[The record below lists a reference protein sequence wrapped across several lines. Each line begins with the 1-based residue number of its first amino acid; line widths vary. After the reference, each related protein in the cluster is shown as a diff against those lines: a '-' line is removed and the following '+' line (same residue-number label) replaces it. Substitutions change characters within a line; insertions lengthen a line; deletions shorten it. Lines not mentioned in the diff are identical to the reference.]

1 MAQYFFG
8 DDTYGARQ
16 AIGAAVLERKATIQH
31 IYSTDVTDETLGEL
45 FDRGDSLFGVQIAVL
60 HNPSA
65 LPKALQEKLVDLLK
79 GASQDSMILWD
90 QAGPDKRSKFWQQ
103 VKPTAREFTSP
114 PAPELVAWL
123 IDEAQERN
131 GAIDQQA
138 AQELVARVGTD
149 RWRLSTQLD
158 QLLLR
163 GGITLSRVQ
172 AEVSA
177 QEAAEIFPTL
187 DALVAG
193 DTARAVHNVELLLAT
208 GENEFYILSMLAYQ
222 FRTLLIIR
230 TGLDEGLTA
239 ADIARRGKL
248 HPYVVQ
254 KNTAVVQGL
263 TRTAL
268 LTALTRIAGSDFA
281 IKQGKADARTAL
293 MMLVLALAGR

>member
-1 MAQYFFG
+1 MQYFFG
-8 DDTYGARQ
+8 DDTFGARQ
-16 AIGAAVLERKATIQH
+16 AIGAAVAKRKATASH
-31 IYSTDVTDETLGEL
+31 VYSIDITPESLGEL
-45 FDRGDSLFGVQIAVL
+45 FDRGDSLFGVQITVL

-65 LPKALQEKLVDLLK
+65 LSKVMQEKLVDLLK
-79 GASQDSMILWD
+79 ETSQDSMILWD

-114 PAPELVAWL
+114 PLPELVAWL
-123 IDEAQERN
+123 IDEAQDRN

-138 AQELVARVGTD
+138 AQELVTRVGTD

-163 GGITLSRVQ
+163 GAVTLPRVQ
-172 AEVSA
+172 AEVST

-193 DTARAVHNVELLLAT
+193 DTARAVHNVELLLAA

-230 TGLDEGLTA
+230 TGLDEGLRPT
-239 ADIARRGKL
+239 DIARRGKL

-263 TRTAL
+263 TQTAL
-268 LTALTRIAGSDFA
+268 LMALTRIAGSDFA

-293 MMLVLALAGR
+293 MMLILTLARR